1 MAQFTLRRTKMRKP
15 ISKTSGNEN
24 LDLIDRYDIIG
35 TSGSVEIQWD
45 REKLET
51 IYSVVEPQLN
61 EIERAFLNALPREM
75 QMVIPNIKG
84 YLNTFEGFDIGKVL
98 DDYIEAYQ
106 VRLSDQSKEK
116 IKYYLRRDFEGLGV
130 IEVVVRDPYVED
142 ISCDGYNV
150 P

>member
-35 TSGSVEIQWD
+35 TTGSVEIQWD

-51 IYSVVEPQLN
+51 IYSVVEPHLN

-84 YLNTFEGFDIGKVL
+84 YLKTFEGFDIGKVL

-116 IKYYLRRDFEGLGV
+116 IKYYLRVNCAIL
-130 IEVVVRDPYVED
+130 
-142 ISCDGYNV
+142 NL
-150 P
+150 

>member
-35 TSGSVEIQWD
+35 TTGSVEIQWD

-61 EIERAFLNALPREM
+61 EIERA
-75 QMVIPNIKG
+75 IP
-84 YLNTFEGFDIGKVL
+84 
-98 DDYIEAYQ
+98 
-106 VRLSDQSKEK
+106 
-116 IKYYLRRDFEGLGV
+116 
-130 IEVVVRDPYVED
+130 
-142 ISCDGYNV
+142 
-150 P
+150 